1 LSDGSALL
9 MRLQLEGVD
18 IGDRARE
25 QAIKWESHTDD
36 FVSLF
41 YDGHIGFTSL
51 MAGDKVLNAKLM
63 DNMREY
69 LSGDRKVHRP
79 AKLNNFEQMY
89 RA

>member
-1 LSDGSALL
+1 

-25 QAIKWESHTDD
+25 QAVMLEDHSDN

-41 YDGHIGFTSL
+41 YDAHICFTSL
-51 MAGDKVLNAKLM
+51 MAGDSFASEKLL

-69 LSGDRKVHRP
+69 
-79 AKLNNFEQMY
+79 
-89 RA
+89 

>member
-1 LSDGSALL
+1 

-25 QAIKWESHTDD
+25 QAIKWETHADD

-41 YDGHIGFTSL
+41 YDGHISFTSL

-63 DNMREY
+63 DNLREY
-69 LSGDRKVHRP
+69 LKGNRKVT
-79 AKLNNFEQMY
+79 Y
-89 RA
+89 TY